1 MAAAVRLARP
11 SSRRRQPVSDHR
23 GSAREDEQEARV
35 KGAAHRSFLNH
46 LLSSTSIS
54 VQSGRFSSLYTVPLD
69 SASRLRSPSERVTLT
84 FSVARHSKVTKTFSR
99 RCAQIR
105 FGIFVAMSQCLC

>member
-54 VQSGRFSSLYTVPLD
+54 VQSVSNLFDNDMSNIVPNTVAFIQNEL
-69 SASRLRSPSERVTLT
+69 
-84 FSVARHSKVTKTFSR
+84 
-99 RCAQIR
+99 AQ
-105 FGIFVAMSQCLC
+105 